1 LDGFG
6 YRYGK
11 EYKMQQRIKKL
22 YSDAIECARAEGARG
37 QDIRR
42 IAMDY
47 ISVLKMNGSCPAEP
61 MELSNG

>member
-1 LDGFG
+1 
-6 YRYGK
+6 
-11 EYKMQQRIKKL
+11 MQQRIKKL